1 MPSLTSTP
9 SALEHVCLAWPY
21 SWLSVVIDGVA
32 VPGGY
37 VPAAI
42 ALRRTPASCMYA
54 LGSDSSPIDIL
65 VPYSIGKVA
74 NRNASTVVDARREW
88 SSSDTLSRMYLW
100 EMVGHDTSEGSLCS
114 GLGDDLAAI

>member
-37 VPAAI
+37 VPAMI

-65 VPYSIGKVA
+65 IPYSIGKVA
-74 NRNASTVVDARREW
+74 NRYPSTIVDRVHMR
-88 SSSDTLSRMYLW
+88 STRGMLTHMYL
-100 EMVGHDTSEGSLCS
+100 
-114 GLGDDLAAI
+114 